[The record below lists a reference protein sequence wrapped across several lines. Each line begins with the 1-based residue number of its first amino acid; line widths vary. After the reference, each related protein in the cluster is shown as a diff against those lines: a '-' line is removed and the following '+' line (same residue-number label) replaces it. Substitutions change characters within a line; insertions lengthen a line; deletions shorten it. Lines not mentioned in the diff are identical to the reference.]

1 MRILCLTLL
10 ALISASAQSPSAPW
24 FVKNEAGRI
33 GISPTLRFEPPT
45 GWAAGRFTSQ
55 SRGRSITN
63 GPTFYSRILLD
74 KANRVYFGY
83 ELLVE
88 QKQPGAYLATF
99 GKLGVSALDLAAGSI
114 DTPERWTMQPL
125 PAIPDA
131 RLIHDGET
139 ISVDLFV
146 DAAQGLK
153 LIDDIRINPPGTHV
167 PGSIFPAN
175 RATPVESGAAHDFA
189 ATDAELLLVQ
199 PLVTL
204 NRRLEDTVSPPNVH
218 GLLVWLYLPDHGR
231 YVLSL
236 LPRSAL
242 GFKKAGEVRGGV
254 IAFSVDGDSIR
265 LECPNRIAPGG
276 APYNLY
282 VLRDKDWEPISE
294 DLKDHPATGTVSPAE
309 LAALK

>member
-1 MRILCLTLL
+1 MRTLCLTLL

-24 FVKNEAGRI
+24 FVKNELGRI
-33 GISPTLRFEPPT
+33 GVSPTLRIEPPAA
-45 GWAAGRFTSQ
+45 WAGRFTPQ

-63 GPTFYSRILLD
+63 GPTFYSRIILD
-74 KANRVYFGY
+74 EANRVYFGY
-83 ELLVE
+83 ELLLE
-88 QKQPGAYLATF
+88 QRQPGAYLATF
-99 GKLGVSALDLAAGSI
+99 GKLGVSPLDLAAGSI
-114 DTPERWTMQPL
+114 SVPGQWTLQPL
-125 PAIPDA
+125 PAIPDP
-131 RLIHDGET
+131 RLIHDGEI
-139 ISVDLFV
+139 ISIDLFV
-146 DAAQGLK
+146 DAAKGQK
-153 LIDDIRINPPGTHV
+153 LIDDIRINPPGTHISASV
-167 PGSIFPAN
+167 PPAN
-175 RATPVESGAAHDFA
+175 RATPVGSGAARDFA
-189 ATDAELLLVQ
+189 AADAELLLVQ
-199 PLVTL
+199 PLVIL
-204 NRRLEDTVSPPNVH
+204 NARLQDRVSPPNVH

-282 VLRDKDWEPISE
+282 VLRDKDWQPISE